1 MDAPPLSPL
10 EARVLGVLIEKQRSV
25 PDTYPLSLNALVAG
39 SNQKTSRSP
48 IMNASEAEVLEAL
61 DALKHRSLVLET
73 SGGRVMRYAH
83 NAERVLGLPSQSV
96 ALLATLAL
104 RGPQTAAEL
113 RSNSDRLHRFADVS
127 AVEGF
132 LHELAERTPALVAE
146 LPRSPGTR
154 ETRWIQ
160 LLTAPLEA
168 DRPRDDQADGRSA
181 DLESIAAQLKALRD
195 DVDGLKTAI
204 AALEAAQAM
213 PASDL
218 SRPRGSTSEVP

>member
-1 MDAPPLSPL
+1 MDASTLTPL

-25 PDTYPLSLNALVAG
+25 PDTYPMSLNALVAG
-39 SNQKTSRSP
+39 CNQKTSRSP
-48 IMNASEAEVLEAL
+48 IMNASEAEVLVAL
-61 DALKHRSLVLET
+61 DALKHRSLVVET

-83 NAERVLGLPSQSV
+83 NAERALGLPSQSV

-104 RGPQTAAEL
+104 RGPQTAAEM

-132 LHELAERTPALVAE
+132 LHELAERPSGELVAE

-160 LLTAPLEA
+160 LLSGPPAPAAADTARSDHAAERNA
-168 DRPRDDQADGRSA
+168 DV
-181 DLESIAAQLKALRD
+181 ESIAVQLQALRD
-195 DVDGLKTAI
+195 DVDRLKAAV
-204 AALEAAQAM
+204 AALEAA
-213 PASDL
+213 
-218 SRPRGSTSEVP
+218 RPRD

>member
-1 MDAPPLSPL
+1 MDPSPLSPL

-25 PDTYPLSLNALVAG
+25 PDTYPMSLNALVAG
-39 SNQKTSRSP
+39 CNQKTSRSP

-61 DALKHRSLVLET
+61 DALKHRSLVVET

-83 NAERVLGLPSQSV
+83 NAERALGLPSQSV

-127 AVEGF
+127 AVEAF
-132 LHELAERTPALVAE
+132 LHELAERPAGELVAE

-154 ETRWIQ
+154 ETRWVH
-160 LLTAPLEA
+160 LLSGPPAPAAADTA
-168 DRPRDDQADGRSA
+168 RSHVA
-181 DLESIAAQLKALRD
+181 AERSMDVESIATQLQALRD
-195 DVDGLKTAI
+195 DVERLKVAVATLQGDRGMG
-204 AALEAAQAM
+204 AAE
-213 PASDL
+213 
-218 SRPRGSTSEVP
+218 

>member
-1 MDAPPLSPL
+1 MS
-10 EARVLGVLIEKQRSV
+10 
-25 PDTYPLSLNALVAG
+25 
-39 SNQKTSRSP
+39 
-48 IMNASEAEVLEAL
+48 ASEAEVLEGL
-61 DALKHRSLVLET
+61 DALKHRSLVVET

-83 NAERVLGLPSQSV
+83 NAERALGLPSQSV

-132 LHELAERTPALVAE
+132 LHELAERSSPLVAE

-160 LLTAPLEA
+160 LLSEPPARAGADTAH
-168 DRPRDDQADGRSA
+168 SA
-181 DLESIAAQLKALRD
+181 DAAERNTDMEAIASQLDALREE
-195 DVDGLKTAI
+195 VERLKVAV
-204 AALEAAQAM
+204 AALQTAR
-213 PASDL
+213 
-218 SRPRGSTSEVP
+218 SRD

>member
-1 MDAPPLSPL
+1 MDASTLTPL

-25 PDTYPLSLNALVAG
+25 PDTYPMSLNALVAG
-39 SNQKTSRSP
+39 CNQKTSRSP

-61 DALKHRSLVLET
+61 DALKHRSLVVET

-83 NAERVLGLPSQSV
+83 NDVRALGLPSQAV

-104 RGPQTAAEL
+104 RGPQTAAEM

-132 LHELAERTPALVAE
+132 LHELAERPSGELVAE

-160 LLTAPLEA
+160 LLSGPPAPAAADTARSDHAAERNA
-168 DRPRDDQADGRSA
+168 DV
-181 DLESIAAQLKALRD
+181 ESIAVQLQALRD
-195 DVDGLKTAI
+195 DVDRLKAAV
-204 AALEAAQAM
+204 AALEAA
-213 PASDL
+213 
-218 SRPRGSTSEVP
+218 RPRD